1 MNLAPDL
8 APRMRLLP
16 ARSFVTSSPFLTP
29 GSQTPSGQ
37 IAAANPSD
45 QQGFTQTFSGSQ
57 AFHNQEN
64 IQLLT
69 PAKNQM
75 SHSRVE
81 FGTESQI
88 PDRFQAPRSF
98 GTIPNPGLTQS
109 LTQGQISS
117 YSPVFFHS
125 PQKIT
130 SSNQRIIHQSVFAPQ
145 TNSNRKD
152 YVSFSHRDFPTL
164 RPYDILPRP
173 QATQRPLNSN
183 FPSPLNIPYQSSILT
198 DKTNQQL
205 VSSNSMSSIAVESNQ
220 IPQVPSPA
228 VCSPFHRF
236 QGSPAESFGSLSA
249 NVNANSNYHT
259 RTSNLP
265 SQNSSNF
272 QTHQENFYVVN
283 GNKIEMSLNNASF
296 SSPMSNPTRFDQEFP
311 VITITNPGDSQNFAS
326 SHSQQTRTVTG
337 NSNAQTYPLR
347 IRDEET
353 FSSFNPSYH
362 HSKVE
367 TFGTLVQK
375 AAFQNQFTQS
385 YSLSE
390 IERSSNKNQR
400 ISGSQDRKV
409 AELKKQSSDELKNSK
424 ADKTKEISP
433 KELFLAACKMDYRV
447 RSRPERSS
455 MKTPGRTKQK
465 RSVNFIDK
473 HETIAVSKYIGRED
487 AGDS

>member
-16 ARSFVTSSPFLTP
+16 SRSFVTTSPFLAP
-29 GSQTPSGQ
+29 GSQIPSGQ
-37 IAAANPSD
+37 IAAVNPSD
-45 QQGFTQTFSGSQ
+45 QQGFIQTFPGSQ

-69 PAKNQM
+69 PAKNQI

-81 FGTESQI
+81 FGTESQVF
-88 PDRFQAPRSF
+88 DRFQPPRSF
-98 GTIPNPGLTQS
+98 GTIPNSALTQS
-109 LTQGQISS
+109 LTQSQISS
-117 YSPVFFHS
+117 YSPVVFHS

-130 SSNQRIIHQSVFAPQ
+130 SSNQHIIHQSLFAPQ

-152 YVSFSHRDFPTL
+152 YVSISHRDFPSS

-183 FPSPLNIPYQSSILT
+183 FLSPLNIPYQSSILT

-205 VSSNSMSSIAVESNQ
+205 VSSNSMSSIALESNQ
-220 IPQVPSPA
+220 ISQVPSPA
-228 VCSPFHRF
+228 VCSPFHNF
-236 QGSPAESFGSLSA
+236 QGSLAESFGSLSA
-249 NVNANSNYHT
+249 HVNANSNYHT
-259 RTSNLP
+259 QNSNLH
-265 SQNSSNF
+265 SQNSSKF
-272 QTHQENFYVVN
+272 RTHQENFHAMN
-283 GNKIEMSLNNASF
+283 GNKIEMNMNNGSF
-296 SSPMSNPTRFDQEFP
+296 SSLMSNPTKFDQEFP
-311 VITITNPGDSQNFAS
+311 VITITNPQHSQNFAS
-326 SHSQQTRTVTG
+326 SHSQQALTFTG
-337 NSNAQTYPLR
+337 NSNAQAYPLR
-347 IRDEET
+347 IRDEENS
-353 FSSFNPSYH
+353 SSFNPPYQQ
-362 HSKVE
+362 SKIE

-375 AAFQNQFTQS
+375 AAFPNQLTQS
-385 YSLSE
+385 NSLSE
-390 IERSSNKNQR
+390 IEKSSNKNQR

-424 ADKTKEISP
+424 TDKTKEISP